1 LTSHPDGRS
10 HRLSTSSSPLTL
22 ASSRC
27 PALGP
32 VHIHRIRDTYS
43 LETKMANRT
52 DHEDEL
58 DGADL
63 NRTFQFEKFMRDIER
78 REELRRE
85 AAQQAARENTGVNR
99 LRDERNREH
108 LHSRLRWSR

>member
-1 LTSHPDGRS
+1 LTS
-10 HRLSTSSSPLTL
+10 LTPLTP
-22 ASSRC
+22 ASSLCR
-27 PALGP
+27 AQGP
-32 VHIHRIRDTYS
+32 VHIPRIRDTYRM
-43 LETKMANRT
+43 ETKMANRR

-63 NRTFQFEKFMRDIER
+63 DRTFQFEKFMRDIER